1 MEIFMMETSD
11 LHAGGNN
18 MIVESI
24 RQDLIQI
31 SGYEVLSFGV
41 TFSPNLQKLIP
52 PSVGSMDFQDW

>member
-24 RQDLIQI
+24 PQVRFWGDFFTKSAEIDSSKCWLNGF
-31 SGYEVLSFGV
+31 SGLVGMASNFG
-41 TFSPNLQKLIP
+41 K
-52 PSVGSMDFQDW
+52 M